1 MGVTILGGAGVLP
14 ARNGGSHIF
23 FDVLAAFAANAQNP
37 DVTAIHERF
46 GNPPT
51 VAVLGRP
58 GVGRGAVAAAL
69 ASSGVRL
76 ATDSTDADVLV
87 LVVAEALKPEDRA
100 QLRAATSASGASVP
114 AMVVLNKA
122 DLSGVTP
129 RGPLA
134 YAERRAS
141 AFATTVGRPVV
152 PMIAHLATV
161 ALDEEEVVALR
172 GLATAPADMTSTDS
186 FVGSDHRLPAELR
199 RRLLDRLDRFGLA
212 HAVVAMAAGATGAT
226 VARQLRALS
235 QVDGVVERLA
245 AVAAPVRYRKVC
257 SAVHELRTLAAQS
270 GDGQLSTFLTADEVV
285 IAVMDAAVEVVEA
298 VGFAADR
305 PGDADAQL
313 RRAVRWATYAR
324 APVGILH
331 QRCAKDIA
339 RGSLRL
345 LGRAL

>member
-14 ARNGGSHIF
+14 ARRGVHIF
-23 FDVLAAFAANAQNP
+23 FDVLAAFAAHAQNP
-37 DVTAIHERF
+37 DVTAIHERY

-76 ATDSTDADVLV
+76 DADADADVRV
-87 LVVAEALKPEDRA
+87 LVFAEALKPEDRA
-100 QLRAATSASGASVP
+100 QLRAATSASGAPVP

-134 YAERRAS
+134 YAERRAA
-141 AFATTVGRPVV
+141 AFATAVGRPVV

-161 ALDEEEVVALR
+161 ALDEEDVAALR
-172 GLATAPADMTSTDS
+172 RLAAAPADMTSTDS
-186 FVGSDHRLPAELR
+186 FIGSDHLLPAELR
-199 RRLLDRLDRFGLA
+199 RRLLGRLDRFGLA
-212 HAVVAMAAGATGAT
+212 HAVVAAAAGAAGTT
-226 VARQLRALS
+226 VAAQLRAIS
-235 QVDGVVERLA
+235 QVDGVVERLV

-257 SAVHELRTLAAQS
+257 SAVHELRTLAARS
-270 GDGQLSTFLTADEVV
+270 GDGQLSTFLTTDEVV
-285 IAVMDAAVEVVEA
+285 IAVMDAAVEVVQA
-298 VGFAADR
+298 AGFAVDR
-305 PGDADAQL
+305 PDDADAQL
-313 RRAVRWATYAR
+313 QRAVRWATYAR
-324 APVGILH
+324 GPVSVLH
-331 QRCAKDIA
+331 QRCAKDIV

-345 LGRAL
+345 LGQLL